1 MFSWYYALLAPRFV
15 QSPFATLPLIAKIRR
30 IRFAMPTSS
39 ASRLQ
44 IESALAQKI
53 PSALT
58 PAPKMVRP
66 VAATGIAS
74 LDDVLKGGLPVGAVS
89 ELVGPECSGRTSV
102 ALSFLS
108 RMTQAAKVCAW
119 IESHA

>member
-1 MFSWYYALLAPRFV
+1 
-15 QSPFATLPLIAKIRR
+15 
-30 IRFAMPTSS
+30 MPTSS
-39 ASRLQ
+39 AIRLQ
-44 IESALAQKI
+44 IESPLAQKI

-58 PAPKMVRP
+58 PAPKMIRP

-74 LDDVLKGGLPVGAVS
+74 LDEVLKGGLPVGAVS